1 MSIEELREEATRLP
15 ETERGQLIVDLLATL
30 TDPDYDVSDEEVAR
44 RVAETESGEVEDISF
59 DELKA
64 GLRLP
69 SRK

>member
-69 SRK
+69 FRK